1 MKKFLRGFVY
11 AFNGLK
17 YATGTQ
23 LNFRVH
29 LGLTVFAVA
38 MGFLLRIS
46 LAEWCWICLCI
57 AMVLVIELMNTALE
71 ILTDIASPE
80 YNEKA
85 GHLKD
90 ISAGAVLVAAI
101 LSLVVG
107 VLIFLPKL
115 ITLIPHVA

>member
-17 YATGTQ
+17 YAANSQ

-29 LGLTVFAVA
+29 IGLTVFAIG
-38 MGFLLRIS
+38 MGLFLRIS
-46 LAEWCWICLCI
+46 AAEWCWISLCI
-57 AMVLVIELMNTALE
+57 GLVLVIELMNTALE
-71 ILTDIASPE
+71 ILTDLVTPE

-101 LSLVVG
+101 FALVVG
-107 VLIFLPKL
+107 LIIFLPKL
-115 ITLIPHVA
+115 LAFLPYVA